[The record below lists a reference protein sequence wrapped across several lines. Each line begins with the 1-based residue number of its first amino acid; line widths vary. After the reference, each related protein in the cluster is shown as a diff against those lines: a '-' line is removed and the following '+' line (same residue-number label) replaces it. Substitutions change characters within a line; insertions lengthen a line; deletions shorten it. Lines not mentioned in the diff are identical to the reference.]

1 MFRQIPDVMHV
12 NAKVDVDVVEK
23 RAPTDD
29 SVRLLMEMQR
39 KAEENRLSAILTQST
54 DMQVLVELHEDCL
67 TMGLRAVAAAKV
79 NGRVIRSATLV
90 RREEA
95 IEITIKRIAED
106 LGKAIAEAFI
116 EQVFRQS
123 SDLQFVLVN
132 NGRRR

>member
-1 MFRQIPDVMHV
+1 MFGRIPDVMNV

-23 RAPTDD
+23 RAPTDE

-54 DMQVLVELHEDCL
+54 DMQVLVELHEEFL
-67 TMGLRAVAAAKV
+67 TMGLRAVAAAKL
-79 NGRVIRSATLV
+79 NGRVIRSATLI

-95 IEITIKRIAED
+95 IDITVKRIAED

-123 SDLQFVLVN
+123 SDLQFVLAN